1 MENLVFA
8 VFHKNIERFRKT
20 NLTSKLQNR
29 SSYDPEH
36 SSDVIVFREKIKYPR
51 REREKNGRALKA

>member
-1 MENLVFA
+1 MENLFFA

-36 SSDVIVFREKIKYPR
+36 SSDVIVFREKIK
-51 REREKNGRALKA
+51 